1 MHDLCC
7 WSFPHRSK
15 GCFSSARSPWTWVS
29 IKKWDLNI
37 YISADPACSRGE
49 CVRGEIISS
58 KRQEVITSSKGQ
70 EARSQ
75 EERKRSKVQK
85 QGQEQE
91 VRSEQ
96 ARGRSKRQEKRKLSR
111 QEAARTSNKRQFWCG
126 DTSLFWRS
134 DGYNLELVSCQF
146 RKHC

>member
-1 MHDLCC
+1 MISVAGHSPTGARAASALPGVLEPGYP
-7 WSFPHRSK
+7 SRSGIKISIYPPTPHAA
-15 GCFSSARSPWTWVS
+15 GGSASEEKLSAARG
-29 IKKWDLNI
+29 KKSLQ
-37 YISADPACSRGE
+37 AG
-49 CVRGEIISS
+49 
-58 KRQEVITSSKGQ
+58 QGQ

-134 DGYNLELVSCQF
+134 DGYDLELVSCQF
-146 RKHC
+146 RKRC